1 MNLRCSNPACHVS
14 DGEGCAVGERDHATH
29 CRHWK
34 AISSTQ
40 DGAVAAAAAEDS
52 YRAHWSGAA
61 LGMTD
66 LGNLVPRGRSLL
78 VGVLGAHDAGK
89 TTLLVGT
96 YLACLRGGQLAEARF
111 AGSRT
116 LGAWE
121 ALSAWLRYED
131 AARAPS
137 FPPHTP
143 RGTARVPGLLHLALR
158 GRRGDLRDVLLTDAP
173 GEWFTR
179 WSIKEDAPDAE
190 GARWVVRHSDAFMLV
205 VDCKRLAGTK
215 RGQARKDIREI
226 IERLSNHVARR
237 PTILVWAKSD
247 IAPAARVRSSISES
261 LRSLIPHAREVESTA
276 ERPETLA
283 AAVEDA
289 VQAAWSPPRSQP
301 IEAPVLGGAPFAAF
315 RGFHAQS

>member
-1 MNLRCSNPACHVS
+1 MRCSNPACHVG

-29 CRHWK
+29 CPHWNTV
-34 AISSTQ
+34 SSTQ
-40 DGAVAAAAAEDS
+40 SEATAAASAAEDA

-61 LGMTD
+61 LGLTD
-66 LGNLVPRGRSLL
+66 LGNLLPRGRSLL
-78 VGVLGAHDAGK
+78 VGALGAHDAGK

-96 YLACLRGGQLAEARF
+96 YLACLRGHQLAGARF

-158 GRRGDLRDVLLTDAP
+158 ERRGSFRDVLLTDAP

-179 WSIKEDAPDAE
+179 WSIKEDAPEAE
-190 GARWVVRHSDAFMLV
+190 GARWVVRHADAFMLV
-205 VDCKRLAGTK
+205 VDCKRLAGPE
-215 RGQARKDIREI
+215 RGQARSDIRQI
-226 IERLSNHVARR
+226 IERLSDHVAGR

-247 IAPAARVRSSISES
+247 IAPATRVRTSISES
-261 LRSLIPHAREVESTA
+261 LRALIPHAREVESTA

-283 AAVEDA
+283 AAVEGA
-289 VQAAWSPPRSQP
+289 IQAAWTPPRSRP
-301 IEAPVLGGAPFAAF
+301 IDAPVLGGASFAAF
-315 RGFHAQS
+315 RGFNAQS